1 MYIVK
6 GSKLELPTLY
16 CQVSWGIWLYIPHL
30 ESLPFQ
36 NFRLIRI
43 NGKNVWYH
51 FISSWSF
58 ASCWPYSKSLTIQ
71 VWILYENCYFLSHR
85 IPDCHTYIANCHMF
99 DTFLQLQFVFS
110 FEWVLYYSA
119 MFSDSGI
126 NWCGET
132 SIAWHWEP
140 NFWKCW
146 KTAKLWKDSVFF
158 LSSPSFLGSSSIRS
172 RKIFR

>member
-6 GSKLELPTLY
+6 GSNAILPSQLRNLTLY
-16 CQVSWGIWLYIPHL
+16 STPWILAFSEFQVDPYQWKECI
-30 ESLPFQ
+30 
-36 NFRLIRI
+36 
-43 NGKNVWYH
+43 WYH